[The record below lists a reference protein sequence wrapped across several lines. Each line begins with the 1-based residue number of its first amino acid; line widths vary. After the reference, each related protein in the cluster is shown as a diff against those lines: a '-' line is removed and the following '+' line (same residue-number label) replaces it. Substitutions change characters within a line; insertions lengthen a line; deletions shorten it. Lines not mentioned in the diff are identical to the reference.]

1 MPAQAPEAQ
10 GMSWQNV
17 TKNVGLRVATS
28 NLEGLSQA
36 NKQNKT
42 LFIINRKEPFPLQDN
57 RLLEYAYLSSIP
69 RRREPL

>member
-36 NKQNKT
+36 NKQNSAVGKMSGGGEARGWG
-42 LFIINRKEPFPLQDN
+42 FGWG
-57 RLLEYAYLSSIP
+57 SG
-69 RRREPL
+69 

>member
-36 NKQNKT
+36 NKQNSAVGKM
-42 LFIINRKEPFPLQDN
+42 
-57 RLLEYAYLSSIP
+57 SGG
-69 RRREPL
+69 